1 MKKTLLLFLN
11 IILACTVTFFASC
24 SKDDDIVAPPTQPE
38 EPATP
43 HYLYGDALRLW
54 WR

>member
-38 EPATP
+38 ELLP
-43 HYLYGDALRLW
+43 HRQLPIR
-54 WR
+54 